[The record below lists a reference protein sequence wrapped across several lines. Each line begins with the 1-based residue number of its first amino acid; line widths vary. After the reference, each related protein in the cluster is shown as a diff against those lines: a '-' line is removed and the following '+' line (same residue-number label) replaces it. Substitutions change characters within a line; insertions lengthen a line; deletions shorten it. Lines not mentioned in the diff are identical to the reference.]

1 MTRDMISYRSA
12 KGLVETT
19 DPEIDKPVYRRPGF
33 DGITSLGEMDK
44 RIATYLRKAREDEG
58 LTRGDLAPLLGLSIP
73 VYGRYER
80 AFSKMHVTR
89 MIHLCEILGF
99 MPLDM
104 IYEAAPHLLGR
115 TPEEA
120 SDHLALAKLVLALPH
135 DTTRDLLALVKR
147 MVTQQQAAD
156 AIAAKGEER

>member
-1 MTRDMISYRSA
+1 
-12 KGLVETT
+12 
-19 DPEIDKPVYRRPGF
+19 
-33 DGITSLGEMDK
+33 
-44 RIATYLRKAREDEG
+44 
-58 LTRGDLAPLLGLSIP
+58 
-73 VYGRYER
+73 
-80 AFSKMHVTR
+80 MHVTR

-156 AIAAKGEER
+156 AIPAKGEER